1 MAEVGFQPRE
11 DLVIIR
17 TEDWLINHR
26 ADSALPGYLIVGARV
41 PANELAHLSARALA
55 ELGKLLATAQSVLT
69 AILNPEHLYIGR
81 YGHAAGHAIHF
92 HIIPV
97 CGWVKER
104 FWSDPRYRVLQG
116 LSGRSAV
123 DETDGAELT
132 LFIWREFCESRDPPA
147 ISGPAVDE
155 VVARLKIVMAVSG

>member
-11 DLVIIR
+11 DLVILR

-26 ADSALPGYLIVGARV
+26 VDSALPGYLIVGARM
-41 PANELAHLSARALA
+41 PANELAHLSPRALA
-55 ELGKLLATAQSVLT
+55 ELGNLLAKAQL
-69 AILNPEHLYIGR
+69 ALNGILHPEHLYIGR
-81 YGHAAGHAIHF
+81 YGHAAGHPIHF

-97 CGWVKER
+97 CGWVKEC
-104 FWSDPRYRVLQG
+104 FWSDTRYRVLQG

-132 LFIWREFCESRDPPA
+132 LFIWREFCEGRDPPA
-147 ISGPAVDE
+147 ISGPSVDE
-155 VVARLKIVMAVSG
+155 VVERLKISMAMPG